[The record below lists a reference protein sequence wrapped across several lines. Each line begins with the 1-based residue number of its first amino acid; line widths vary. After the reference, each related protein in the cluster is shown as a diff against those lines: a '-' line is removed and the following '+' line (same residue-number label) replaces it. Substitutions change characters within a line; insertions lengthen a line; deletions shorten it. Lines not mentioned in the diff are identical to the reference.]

1 MQNTIEPK
9 RYPALRA
16 HIGDWYYYV
25 TTLPF
30 REVAERVRPATD
42 LVTSKDM
49 SDWIQ
54 RSIVD
59 SRASTIADYLIDR
72 PQHFFP
78 GIVVGIYLG
87 EPTWYEISVEGNV
100 ALADPRVDAYSQYN
114 LGLLE
119 LDGTE
124 QLYAIDGQHRVAG
137 IRAALKKLADEEDT
151 ERLNQLANEDLSVLF
166 VSADIERDGQLERVR
181 RLFTT
186 LNKEAKKVSEPEIVA
201 LDEDDPAAILTR
213 WVATRYDGLRT
224 VTPTLN
230 ENEHSLIQFGRQHEI
245 RASNRRSVTTIVTLY
260 RTIKSIF
267 QPELQVIGRNNKG
280 NRPDEEVLEELYE
293 EAVTIWE
300 LMSQHDRA
308 LNDVLGSDPNE
319 ERAAKYRTATGGHIL
334 FRPVGLQAFAGALG
348 ILRSRGVGNER
359 AVKGLCQLPTEIS
372 QSPWVQVLWN
382 PTLDSM
388 ITANKAVAEALFLH
402 MVGYRPRSARYDL
415 GKRYSELL
423 GNPTGNPLQEVPRFN
438 LQQ

>member
-1 MQNTIEPK
+1 MKNAVEPK
-9 RYPALRA
+9 RFPALRA
-16 HIGDWYYYV
+16 RIGDWYYYV

-30 REVAERVRPATD
+30 RDVAERIQPATD
-42 LVTSKDM
+42 LVASKAM

-54 RSIVD
+54 RSIID

-78 GIVVGIYLG
+78 GIVVGVYLG

-100 ALADPRVDAYSQYN
+100 ALADPRVDAYAQYN

-137 IRAALKKLADEEDT
+137 IRAALKKLTDEEDI
-151 ERLNQLANEDLSVLF
+151 ERHNQLANEDLSILF

-213 WVATRYDGLRT
+213 WIATRYDGLRS

-267 QPELQVIGRNNKG
+267 QPELRAIVRNSKG
-280 NRPDEEVLEELYE
+280 NRPDEEVLEKLYE
-293 EAVTIWE
+293 KAVAIWD
-300 LMSQHDRA
+300 LMRQYDSA

-319 ERAAKYRTATGGHIL
+319 ERAAKYRTTKGGHIL

-348 ILRSRGVGNER
+348 ILRSRGVSNER
-359 AVKGLCQLPTEIS
+359 AVKSLCQMPAEIS

-382 PTLDSM
+382 PTLESM
-388 ITANKAVAEALFLH
+388 ITANKPVAEALFLY
-402 MVGYRPRSARYDL
+402 MVGHSPRSTRYDL
-415 GKRYSELL
+415 RKRYSELL
-423 GNPTGNPLQEVPRFN
+423 GDPTGDALQDVQIYDLR
-438 LQQ
+438 